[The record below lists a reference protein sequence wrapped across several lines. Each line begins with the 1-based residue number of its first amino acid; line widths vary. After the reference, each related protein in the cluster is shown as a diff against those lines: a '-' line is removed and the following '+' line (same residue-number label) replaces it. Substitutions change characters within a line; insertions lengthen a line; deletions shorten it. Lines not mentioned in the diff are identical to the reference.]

1 METAQTAEPGKIL
14 KEKSIEVVLDNTKTL
29 IQFKLRENNIDISTE
44 IKNSLITQIY
54 DGIFSEEEIKKINI
68 LLIIL

>member
-1 METAQTAEPGKIL
+1 METDLTAEPGKIL

-54 DGIFSEEEIKKINI
+54 DGIFSEEEIKKNKYY
-68 LLIIL
+68 